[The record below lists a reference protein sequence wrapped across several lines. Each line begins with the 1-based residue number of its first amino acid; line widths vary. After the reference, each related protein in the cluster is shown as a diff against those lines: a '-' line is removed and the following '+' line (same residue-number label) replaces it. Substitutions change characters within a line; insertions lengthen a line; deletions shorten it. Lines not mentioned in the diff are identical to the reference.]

1 MRKLG
6 PEKVNR
12 IQQEGNRNGVDIA
25 AGILTKL
32 EKRITIL
39 PLKINAKNVPRF
51 FLGGRGRDPP
61 AGL

>member
-6 PEKVNR
+6 PAKVNI
-12 IQQEGNRNGVDIA
+12 IQQEGNRNGVEIA
-25 AGILTKL
+25 AGNLTKL
-32 EKRITIL
+32 EKRIKIL
-39 PLKINAKNVPRF
+39 PLEINAKNVPRF